1 MECVPLA
8 LIHIDVLT
16 PKQALF
22 FDEVAKGLEAS
33 GHEILATTRRYREA
47 EDLLKLRR
55 REAVTVGEYGGAALK
70 GKLEAS
76 LKRTLD
82 LARLLEGKEPDV
94 SLSFSS
100 PEAARAS
107 FGLGIPHIIIN
118 DSPHSEAVARL
129 TVPLSRRLLTPY
141 IIPLRF
147 WLRLG
152 ATREMIVRYKALDPI
167 VWLRDYKVDPKVL
180 NQLNLSPE
188 KPIVT
193 LRMEETY
200 AAYLLTSARG
210 SQTLRVVEGLIAELK
225 GKAQIV
231 VIPRYEDQAPMLK
244 ERFGGEVTLA
254 EKTIDGPSLLA
265 FTSVFIGAG
274 GTMTAEAALLGVP
287 SFSCYPGE
295 PTIVEHF
302 LVRERLVQRQTHPEV
317 MVKRI
322 AHVLGDLDRYRKIG
336 KARATRL
343 ISRME
348 DPVEK
353 IKKTVAEY
361 LPSPTK
367 R

>member
-1 MECVPLA
+1 
-8 LIHIDVLT
+8 
-16 PKQALF
+16 
-22 FDEVAKGLEAS
+22 
-33 GHEILATTRRYREA
+33 
-47 EDLLKLRR
+47 
-55 REAVTVGEYGGAALK
+55 
-70 GKLEAS
+70 
-76 LKRTLD
+76 
-82 LARLLEGKEPDV
+82 
-94 SLSFSS
+94 
-100 PEAARAS
+100 
-107 FGLGIPHIIIN
+107 
-118 DSPHSEAVARL
+118 
-129 TVPLSRRLLTPY
+129 
-141 IIPLRF
+141 
-147 WLRLG
+147 
-152 ATREMIVRYKALDPI
+152 
-167 VWLRDYKVDPKVL
+167 
-180 NQLNLSPE
+180 
-188 KPIVT
+188 
-193 LRMEETY
+193 MEETY